1 MPKGTCSPLRHP
13 ATSLQ
18 NRLYTT
24 GRRRRPAVGVV
35 EQPVHLPRRI
45 TAADTLHVFEVRALH
60 ADEQIVLLV
69 VLRRELARSVSLA
82 GNAVL
87 GELAP
92 RGRIDGIADLIAARR
107 RGVDLKFVG
116 KSCLFDQVLH
126 HKFRHRAAADI
137 AQADK

>member
-1 MPKGTCSPLRHP
+1 M
-13 ATSLQ
+13 
-18 NRLYTT
+18 
-24 GRRRRPAVGVV
+24 
-35 EQPVHLPRRI
+35 HLPRRI

-116 KSCLFDQVLH
+116 KSFSTRSFITNSAIGLRQILPKQINKIFVIVFLR
-126 HKFRHRAAADI
+126 KF
-137 AQADK
+137 

>member
-1 MPKGTCSPLRHP
+1 M
-13 ATSLQ
+13 
-18 NRLYTT
+18 
-24 GRRRRPAVGVV
+24 
-35 EQPVHLPRRI
+35 
-45 TAADTLHVFEVRALH
+45 
-60 ADEQIVLLV
+60 
-69 VLRRELARSVSLA
+69 
-82 GNAVL
+82 L

-92 RGRIDGIADLIAARR
+92 RGQIDGIADLIAARR

>member
-1 MPKGTCSPLRHP
+1 M
-13 ATSLQ
+13 
-18 NRLYTT
+18 
-24 GRRRRPAVGVV
+24 
-35 EQPVHLPRRI
+35 HLPRRI

-92 RGRIDGIADLIAARR
+92 RGRIDGIADLIAASPAFSTRSFITNSAIGLR
-107 RGVDLKFVG
+107 QILPKQINKIFVIVFLRKF
-116 KSCLFDQVLH
+116 
-126 HKFRHRAAADI
+126 
-137 AQADK
+137 

>member
-1 MPKGTCSPLRHP
+1 M
-13 ATSLQ
+13 
-18 NRLYTT
+18 
-24 GRRRRPAVGVV
+24 
-35 EQPVHLPRRI
+35 HLPRRI

-107 RGVDLKFVG
+107 RGVDLKFVNSSASPAFSTRSFITNSAIG
-116 KSCLFDQVLH
+116 LRQILPKQINKIFVIVFLR
-126 HKFRHRAAADI
+126 KF
-137 AQADK
+137 